1 MLPVSVV
8 ILVITVVS
16 VVATIVIRVSSPAA
30 AAATTAA
37 AAAPTSI
44 TKRVTFEVLIQTTH
58 TSSAY
63 LSEWF
68 FWPAKY
74 SLCGPTHVDA
84 WCGCVWTFGDGIIN
98 PDAPPIQLHAISPLH
113 CLK

>member
-1 MLPVSVV
+1 MLPVSVI

-16 VVATIVIRVSSPAA
+16 VIATIVIRLSSTAT
-30 AAATTAA
+30 AAAT
-37 AAAPTSI
+37 AAPASV
-44 TKRVTFEVLIQTTH
+44 TKSVTFEVSLQTTH

-63 LSEWF
+63 LAERD

-84 WCGCVWTFGDGIIN
+84 WCGGVWTFSDGIIH
-98 PDAPPIQLHAISPLH
+98 PDAPSIQLHAISPLH

>member
-16 VVATIVIRVSSPAA
+16 VVATIVIRISSPAA
-30 AAATTAA
+30 AAATT

-84 WCGCVWTFGDGIIN
+84 WCGGVWTFSDGIIH
-98 PDAPPIQLHAISPLH
+98 PDAPSIQLHAISPLH
-113 CLK
+113 CL